1 MKRSF
6 LARLRSNGTSYIFSA
21 LLLLAGIPAYQTFV
35 MAPTGY
41 NNALIAASAGQ
52 QTAYIVWIG
61 GHNLTFLIYR
71 FLLLLAFV
79 LLLSLPFSLFRIIV
93 AQEIMGQQER
103 EEEEALAAED
113 DEEDEDDEIAED
125 EEGVEDDE
133 EDDEESEDE
142 TQGMPAYAWRGKG
155 FAVIAAWSGMIGLV
169 VYLVGTVASTVY
181 LTSISSGVAPNAAL
195 SSSNILLI
203 SILAIL
209 TNTVGVGL
217 LSISTLFFGATLAR
231 AGKRLWPSAWVYF
244 GYAALAVAALFS
256 GSAVGVASTPATGQA
271 PLTAPAILLFALWVL
286 WLGIMLVRLKPEP
299 VAADA

>member
-41 NNALIAASAGQ
+41 TNALTTASAGQ
-52 QTAYIVWIG
+52 QAAYLAWIG

-93 AQEIMGQQER
+93 AQELMGQQER

-113 DEEDEDDEIAED
+113 DEDEDDEVAEN
-125 EEGVEDDE
+125 EESVEDDE
-133 EDDEESEDE
+133 DEDSEDE

-155 FAVIAAWSGMIGLV
+155 FAIIAAWAGMIGLV
-169 VYLVGTVASTVY
+169 VYIVGTVASTLY
-181 LTSISSGVAPNAAL
+181 LTSISNGIAPNTPL
-195 SSSNILLI
+195 SGTAILLI
-203 SILAIL
+203 SVFAIL
-209 TNTVGVGL
+209 TNTVGIGL
-217 LSISTLFFGATLAR
+217 LSISTLFFGATIAR
-231 AGKRLWPSAWVYF
+231 AGNKLWPSAWVYF
-244 GYAALAVAALFS
+244 GYTALAVAALFS
-256 GSAVGVASTPATGQA
+256 GSAVGVASTPASGQA

-286 WLGIMLVRLKPEP
+286 WLGIMLVRLKPEQI
-299 VAADA
+299 VEE